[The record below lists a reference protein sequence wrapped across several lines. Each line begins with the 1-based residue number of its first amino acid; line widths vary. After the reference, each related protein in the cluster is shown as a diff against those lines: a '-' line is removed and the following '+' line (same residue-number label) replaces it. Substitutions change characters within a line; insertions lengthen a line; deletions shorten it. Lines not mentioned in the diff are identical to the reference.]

1 LLSLIVAALFDP
13 VAESLVKRFAVRAVS
28 LSTAVGDES
37 SSAPGA
43 GSFIRPGHIFFPKQ
57 FCPDDPIQFRIDGQ
71 HAFQKIIAVNSA
83 VVNRRIAGID
93 DGALSI
99 LNTFPT
105 DVIAAFSMRQSSDIP
120 D

>member
-1 LLSLIVAALFDP
+1 MLSLIVAALFDP

-57 FCPDDPIQFRIDGQ
+57 WVAATLRGHNTPEADAIVEQFLKDHPDYPELLKNKVLQAAAHGQ
-71 HAFQKIIAVNSA
+71 RYDVS
-83 VVNRRIAGID
+83 
-93 DGALSI
+93 
-99 LNTFPT
+99 T
-105 DVIAAFSMRQSSDIP
+105 D
-120 D
+120 

>member
-1 LLSLIVAALFDP
+1 MIVATLFVP
-13 VAESLVKRFAVRAVS
+13 VAELLMKRFTVRAVL
-28 LSTAVGDES
+28 LSSAVGNEYS
-37 SSAPGA
+37 AAPGA
-43 GSFIRPGHIFFPKQ
+43 GSLAGRNYIFFPKQ

-83 VVNRRIAGID
+83 IVNRRIPGID
-93 DGALSI
+93 DGALFI
-99 LNTFPT
+99 LNTFST